1 VADANA
7 PADPARRRLLRGDGA
22 PAPLVHT
29 ASFVLRAFAARMPA
43 VLAHVRA
50 RPHFEVVAAEGPRL
64 VLLAE
69 MPSERHLMEALAE
82 LEAIPGVL
90 NAALV
95 YHHAE
100 TAAQLE
106 EAVPDAIDPS

>member
-1 VADANA
+1 MAEPDA
-7 PADPARRRLLRGDGA
+7 PVDRARRRLLLGERGS
-22 PAPLVHT
+22 APLVHT
-29 ASFVLRAFAARMPA
+29 ASFVVRAFAARMPA

-50 RPHFEVVAAEGPRL
+50 RPHLEVVAAEGPRL

-69 MPSERHLMEALAE
+69 VPSERHLMDALAE

-100 TAAQLE
+100 TAAQLQE
-106 EAVPDAIDPS
+106 TVPDAVDPS

>member
-1 VADANA
+1 MAEADA
-7 PADPARRRLLRGDGA
+7 PADPARRRLLGGDA
-22 PAPLVHT
+22 PAPLVHV
-29 ASFVLRAFAARMPA
+29 ASFVVRAFAARMPA

-50 RPHFEVVAAEGPRL
+50 RPHYEVVAVEGSRL

-69 MPSERHLMEALAE
+69 MDSDRHLVAALAE
-82 LEAIPGVL
+82 LEEIPGVL

-106 EAVPDAIDPS
+106 EAVPDAVHPP

>member
-1 VADANA
+1 M
-7 PADPARRRLLRGDGA
+7 
-22 PAPLVHT
+22 HT
-29 ASFVLRAFAARMPA
+29 ASFVVRAFPARMPA

-50 RPHFEVVAAEGPRL
+50 RPHYEVVAVEGPRL

-69 MPSERHLMEALAE
+69 MPSERHLMDALAE

-106 EAVPDAIDPS
+106 EAVPDVVDPP